1 MAVNSKKRVSLS
13 LKLNFLIVSI
23 ILLITGGL
31 VFFSYR
37 VYSKKISELFIEQS
51 VSAAEAAKEEL
62 IPDLVR
68 HFWNEINTDEFR
80 NVRENALRENDE
92 KLIADWMHSRPS
104 GMDKGRI
111 SNIQVDIDAVEDVVD
126 QARGKDNLDLYLDY
140 EMMNHAL
147 EECQRLFNIS
157 DVYIQHDENGV
168 TYNLIDPAESLFY
181 IGSVE
186 EQIDVFA
193 DYNDNDFFPPTIYHS
208 EFGWLLTTLLP
219 LENTSDNEIPGYVG
233 IDTDM
238 NYVVNEQR
246 LFLMNSAI
254 YVLVLTGAAVLISMF
269 LLNRA
274 AVAPLK
280 QLSQAASAFAKHD
293 GKLTE
298 EDVTRLPIRSNDEIG
313 DLYRQIRSMQSRI
326 VDYTDNLTRI
336 TAERE
341 RSRTEL
347 HTAKKIQRS
356 MLPEEFPAFPDR
368 TEFDLFASMKPA
380 REVGGDFYDFFMP
393 DDSHLAVV
401 IADVSDKG
409 IPAALFMMASK
420 ILINYRTRHGGTPA
434 EILRDVNAQLCRENN
449 SKMFVTVWMGI
460 LDLTTG
466 VMTCANAGHEYP
478 FIRSTDGSFHMLRD
492 KHGLVVGAMQK
503 TKYTD
508 YEMKLEPGDAV
519 FVYTDGIPEANNA
532 DEEFYGVKRLE
543 TALNRV
549 SNGNPRH
556 ILEHIQADVE
566 TFVNGAK
573 QFDDLTMLCVE
584 YKQRLIPPS
593 ESPNEN

>member
-13 LKLNFLIVSI
+13 LKLNLLIVSI

-37 VYSKKISELFIEQS
+37 VYSEKISELFIEQA
-51 VSAAEAAKEEL
+51 VTAAEAAKEEL

-80 NVRENALRENDE
+80 NVRENALKENNE
-92 KLIADWMHSRPS
+92 KLISDWMHSRPS
-104 GMDKGRI
+104 GMAIGRI
-111 SNIQVDIDAVEDVVD
+111 SNIQVDIDTVEDVVD

-147 EECQRLFNIS
+147 KECQRLFNIS
-157 DVYIQHDENGV
+157 DVYIQHDENSV

-293 GKLTE
+293 GKLTK

-434 EILRDVNAQLCRENN
+434 EILTDVNVQLCRENN

-460 LDLTTG
+460 LDLATG

-478 FIRSTDGSFHMLRD
+478 FIRSTDGSFHMLKD
-492 KHGLVVGAMQK
+492 KHGLVVGALPK

-508 YEMKLEPGDAV
+508 YEVQLEPGNAV

-543 TALNRV
+543 TALNQV
-549 SNGNPRH
+549 SDEDPQS

-584 YKQRLIPPS
+584 YKQRLIPLS

>member
-1 MAVNSKKRVSLS
+1 MRSKKRVTLS
-13 LKLNFLIVSI
+13 LKLNLLIVSI

-51 VSAAEAAKEEL
+51 VTAAEAAKEEL

-80 NVRENALRENDE
+80 NARENALKENDE

-104 GMDKGRI
+104 GMVIGRI
-111 SNIQVDIDAVEDVVD
+111 SNIQVDIDTVEDVVD
-126 QARGKDNLDLYLDY
+126 QTRRQDNLDLYFDY

-219 LENTSDNEIPGYVG
+219 LENTSDGEIPGYVG
-233 IDTDM
+233 VDTDM

-293 GKLTE
+293 GKLTK
-298 EDVTRLPIRSNDEIG
+298 EDVTRLPSRSNDEIG
-313 DLYRQIRSMQSRI
+313 DLYLQIRSMQSRI

-336 TAERE
+336 TVERE

-434 EILRDVNAQLCRENN
+434 EILMDVNAQLCRENN

-492 KHGLVVGAMQK
+492 KHGLVVGALPK
-503 TKYTD
+503 TKYND
-508 YEMKLEPGDAV
+508 YEVKLEPGDAV

-532 DEEFYGVKRLE
+532 KEEFYGMNRLE
-543 TALNRV
+543 TALNQV
-549 SNGNPRH
+549 SGEDPRS
-556 ILEHIQADVE
+556 ILEHILADVD
-566 TFVNGAK
+566 TFVDGAK
-573 QFDDLTMLCVE
+573 QFDDLTMLCVK
-584 YKQRLIPPS
+584 YKHPL
-593 ESPNEN
+593 

>member
-1 MAVNSKKRVSLS
+1 MRSKKRVSLS
-13 LKLNFLIVSI
+13 LKLNLLIVSI

-51 VSAAEAAKEEL
+51 VSAAEAAKEEI
-62 IPDLVR
+62 IPDMVK
-68 HFWNEINTDEFR
+68 HFWDEINTDEFR
-80 NVRENALRENDE
+80 KVRENALKENDE
-92 KLIADWMHSRPS
+92 KMIADWMHSRPS
-104 GMDKGRI
+104 GMNTKRN
-111 SNIQVDIDAVEDVVD
+111 SNIQVDIDTVEDVVD
-126 QARGKDNLDLYLDY
+126 QARLQDKLNLYYDY
-140 EMMNHAL
+140 EMMISAL

-157 DVYIQHDENGV
+157 EAYIQYDENGV
-168 TYNLIDPAESLFY
+168 TYNLFDPGESLFY

-186 EQIDVFA
+186 EQIDVFV
-193 DYNDNDFFPPTIYHS
+193 DYNNNDFFPPTIYHS

-219 LENTSDNEIPGYVG
+219 LEKTSDEEIPGYVG

-238 NYVVNEQR
+238 NYVVKEQR

-254 YVLVLTGAAVLISMF
+254 YILVLTGASVLISMF
-269 LLNRA
+269 LLNRT

-293 GKLTE
+293 DKLTK

-313 DLYRQIRSMQSRI
+313 DLYRQIRAMQSRI
-326 VDYTDNLTRI
+326 IDYTDNLTHI

-347 HTAKKIQRS
+347 RTAKEIQRS
-356 MLPEEFPAFPDR
+356 MLPEDFPAFPDR
-368 TEFDLFASMKPA
+368 TEFDLYASMTPA

-434 EILRDVNAQLCRENN
+434 EILTDVNTQLSRENN

-466 VMTCANAGHEYP
+466 VMTCTNAGHEYP
-478 FIRSTDGSFHMLRD
+478 FIRSTDGSFHMLKD
-492 KHGLVVGAMQK
+492 KHGLVVGAMPK

-508 YEMKLEPGDAV
+508 YEVKLEPGDAV

-532 DEEFYGVKRLE
+532 EEEFYGVKRLE
-543 TALNRV
+543 TALNQV
-549 SNGNPRH
+549 SDENPRC

-573 QFDDLTMLCVE
+573 QFDDLTMLCLE
-584 YKQRLIPPS
+584 YKHLL
-593 ESPNEN
+593 